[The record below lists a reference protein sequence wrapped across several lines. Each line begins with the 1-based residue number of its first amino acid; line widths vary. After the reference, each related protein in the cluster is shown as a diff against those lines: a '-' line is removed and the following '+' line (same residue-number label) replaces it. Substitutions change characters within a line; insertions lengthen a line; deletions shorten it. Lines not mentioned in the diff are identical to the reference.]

1 MNDLYHYGIKGMKW
15 GVRRFQNPDGSYTSA
30 GRARYNL
37 GSSSKGR
44 QEPKN
49 KNGRSKGSGTN
60 LRAAKSAS
68 EETSKMSRQA
78 ANMLRKSASKSR
90 ARKQTHTDLSRMSD
104 QELRDRV
111 NRGNLERQYNQLY
124 RDSNTKLGRDHVANF
139 LDVLGDTVQFAGSA
153 ASLALIIYG
162 LKSGKIN

>member
-1 MNDLYHYGIKGMKW
+1 MKW
-15 GVRRFQNPDGSYTSA
+15 GVRRFQNPDGSYTAA

-37 GSSSKGR
+37 GSASKGYQGTKR
-44 QEPKN
+44 KSGGN
-49 KNGRSKGSGTN
+49 KGSGGK
-60 LRAAKSAS
+60 LRAAKSIS
-68 EETSKMSRQA
+68 EESSKMSHQT

-90 ARKQTHTDLSRMSD
+90 ARKQNHTDLSHMSD

-124 RDSNTKLGRDHVANF
+124 GDSNTASGRDHVANF
-139 LDVLGDTVQFAGSA
+139 LDTLGDTVQFAGSA

-162 LKSGKIN
+162 LKHGKIG